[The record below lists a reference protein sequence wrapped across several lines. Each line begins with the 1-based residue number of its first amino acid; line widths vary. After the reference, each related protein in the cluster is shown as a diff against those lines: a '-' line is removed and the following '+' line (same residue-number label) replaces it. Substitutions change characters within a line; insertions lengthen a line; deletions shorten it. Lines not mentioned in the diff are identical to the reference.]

1 VRFSVED
8 AIAAGL
14 WVALG
19 ILALLS
25 ASDYR
30 STRAFL
36 DTSER
41 VNHAHEVVEQLDHL
55 LGEMTDAETGQR
67 GYLITGSVRYLAPH
81 EQATARIADTLHA
94 IRVLTADDAA
104 QQERLNRL
112 VPEVASRLRIMRETM
127 DVYDQQG
134 FAAARQHV
142 LTDQG
147 KNVMDGIRELVDEM
161 QRAERTVL
169 LDRSSAA
176 HTSARLT
183 LLVLLVGDLLALALV
198 GSSYVIAMRGLAE
211 RHRHVVAVEKARGQ
225 AERATVAD
233 GPCHI
238 ACGHRRRPF
247 PQRRFRGDAAGAIP
261 IHVRRSFEEHEL
273 KRGMPLQRAEDRTE
287 PGSGVRRGLLFHVR
301 VDQSQHHTHA
311 LALHQIEER
320 DEIRKL
326 LSRGVRPADAEGRRD
341 VASRWREAVVHP
353 DRIRASQFEA
363 NRIHSETVDDIEL
376 CSHFGSDRS
385 PDDRVDGVE
394 LMDHLPG
401 PVFGGPSATLE
412 LHVQASDRQAGWRD
426 REQCCR

>member
-1 VRFSVED
+1 MRFSVED

-14 WVALG
+14 WIALG

-142 LTDQG
+142 LTDRG
-147 KNVMDGIRELVDEM
+147 KNVMDAIRELVDEM

-176 HTSARLT
+176 HTSAQLT
-183 LLVLLVGDLLALALV
+183 L
-198 GSSYVIAMRGLAE
+198 
-211 RHRHVVAVEKARGQ
+211 
-225 AERATVAD
+225 
-233 GPCHI
+233 
-238 ACGHRRRPF
+238 
-247 PQRRFRGDAAGAIP
+247 
-261 IHVRRSFEEHEL
+261 
-273 KRGMPLQRAEDRTE
+273 
-287 PGSGVRRGLLFHVR
+287 
-301 VDQSQHHTHA
+301 
-311 LALHQIEER
+311 
-320 DEIRKL
+320 
-326 LSRGVRPADAEGRRD
+326 
-341 VASRWREAVVHP
+341 
-353 DRIRASQFEA
+353 
-363 NRIHSETVDDIEL
+363 
-376 CSHFGSDRS
+376 
-385 PDDRVDGVE
+385 
-394 LMDHLPG
+394 
-401 PVFGGPSATLE
+401 
-412 LHVQASDRQAGWRD
+412 
-426 REQCCR
+426 